1 MSKRKHGR
9 KLLGLLVVAALG
21 VMAFASAAQALTPE
35 FLVAKKLPAAGLD
48 ALVSG
53 KIEEKT
59 VGTLLIPGLNVE
71 INCTGFTVQE
81 GLIANG
87 VDAKAKLLYEG
98 CTALEEAAPLGELAG
113 CEIVNADAESPA
125 AKQIGATALILP
137 TELNDGTFAVLAEG
151 IVATVLTKPE
161 QGCLLPT
168 TTKIK
173 GEVCFK
179 IAAGNDTVEPLIESN
194 KTIQG
199 ECVERTALEG
209 LTIGKGFKDKL
220 LFGTQEAFV
229 DGKAKLFLI
238 KAHEGLTLGVSL
250 Q

>member
-1 MSKRKHGR
+1 MRYRRGG
-9 KLLGLLVVAALG
+9 LGLFGLLAVAALG
-21 VMAFASAAQALTPE
+21 VMAFASSAQALTPE
-35 FLVAKKLPAAGLD
+35 FLIAKKLPAAGLN
-48 ALVSG
+48 ARVTG
-53 KIEEKT
+53 KIEKGT
-59 VGTLLIPGLNVE
+59 VSTLLIPALNTE

-81 GLIANG
+81 GIILTGI
-87 VDAKAKLLYEG
+87 DADVTLLYEG
-98 CTALEEAAPLGELAG
+98 CTALEEAAPLQELAG
-113 CEIVNADAESPA
+113 CEIVTADTGSVQ
-125 AKQIGATALILP
+125 KHITARFLILP
-137 TELNDGTFAVLAEG
+137 TELTGGTFALLAER
-151 IVATVLTKPE
+151 IEAVILTKPE

-179 IAAGNDTVEPLIESN
+179 ITAATNDTVEPLIESN

-209 LTIGKGFKDKL
+209 PTIGKGFKDKL

-229 DGKAKLFLI
+229 DGKAILKLI
-238 KAHEGLTLGVSL
+238 GVHEGLTLGVSL